1 MPEMCLF
8 VPAGNIAQGDVCRA
22 LIGDRGGVEA
32 LFLILEDKDET
43 VCANTLWALCNL
55 MWHPP
60 NQAHAGRFIPD
71 IFAFFKHP
79 YFPIKSNAVILMAN
93 VLYYNNPNRIRFLE
107 TDHAIETLLEF
118 VKNGQA
124 HAHTPQ
130 AEPPVVEASLR
141 ALLSLSYVDFVAM
154 WLGNEAHAIPLL
166 ITYLSP
172 PYLTRHC
179 MVYALEIICNLCVHH
194 SNRLL
199 ILNGGGIDALVPLH
213 ADDDLHVQRLS
224 VSVIEYLEDVT
235 PVEVLARK
243 KAELGLERA
252 VVLATSDDPLVRTI
266 AAETIGEE
274 IWHNAEK
281 QKKAGE
287 IGGVDALLAIV
298 KNESEEGFTVLP
310 ALWSLRNCMHNENVD
325 TQSQFGSRDG
335 VFVVVH
341 VLARAVS
348 GMYGEHTEHI
358 LEAGLACLVSA
369 IMNNQANSYR
379 LLIVGLDAM
388 MDLADKRVPEL
399 PPSLLASTNPN
410 SLIDGKYNAVVY
422 YAMQSEAVIKLAQ
435 AILLMLGPF
444 NFIVCR
450 NCHRKQELLG
460 QCCMHCGH
468 KLRVDVVDKKDS
480 LSFKKAAV
488 NYASK
493 ASSTNGAGAS
503 GAGGGAGGGVLQTAG
518 RSAMHAP
525 HRAMNSPPVDDS
537 NNQNKNSHNQH
548 GQIML
553 SASVPN
559 LKIHE
564 ESTKDSST
572 NNNNSLLSQTQPIP
586 NVGGGVGGGSG
597 GPGSVAM
604 KMNRKDKMVTIVDGG
619 GAAPGMR
626 SSTS

>member
-1 MPEMCLF
+1 
-8 VPAGNIAQGDVCRA
+8 
-22 LIGDRGGVEA
+22 
-32 LFLILEDKDET
+32 
-43 VCANTLWALCNL
+43 
-55 MWHPP
+55 
-60 NQAHAGRFIPD
+60 
-71 IFAFFKHP
+71 
-79 YFPIKSNAVILMAN
+79 
-93 VLYYNNPNRIRFLE
+93 
-107 TDHAIETLLEF
+107 
-118 VKNGQA
+118 
-124 HAHTPQ
+124 
-130 AEPPVVEASLR
+130 
-141 ALLSLSYVDFVAM
+141 
-154 WLGNEAHAIPLL
+154 
-166 ITYLSP
+166 
-172 PYLTRHC
+172 
-179 MVYALEIICNLCVHH
+179 
-194 SNRLL
+194 
-199 ILNGGGIDALVPLH
+199 
-213 ADDDLHVQRLS
+213 
-224 VSVIEYLEDVT
+224 
-235 PVEVLARK
+235 
-243 KAELGLERA
+243 
-252 VVLATSDDPLVRTI
+252 
-266 AAETIGEE
+266 
-274 IWHNAEK
+274 
-281 QKKAGE
+281 
-287 IGGVDALLAIV
+287 
-298 KNESEEGFTVLP
+298 
-310 ALWSLRNCMHNENVD
+310 
-325 TQSQFGSRDG
+325 
-335 VFVVVH
+335 
-341 VLARAVS
+341 
-348 GMYGEHTEHI
+348 
-358 LEAGLACLVSA
+358 
-369 IMNNQANSYR
+369 
-379 LLIVGLDAM
+379 
-388 MDLADKRVPEL
+388 
-399 PPSLLASTNPN
+399 
-410 SLIDGKYNAVVY
+410 
-422 YAMQSEAVIKLAQ
+422 MQSEAVIKLAQ